1 MAPREFAASLVK
13 KIKNMEYKDYYKIL
27 GVERDASEA
36 DIKKSYRRLARKYHP
51 DVSKEPDAEKR
62 FKELGEAY
70 EVLKDAQ
77 KRQSYDQLGANWKAG
92 QDFNPPPGWESSGF
106 GGFGNHAGGF
116 NNASGFSD
124 FFESMFGAGFAQS
137 AGGGQHHAFRQ
148 AGQDQSAKIDVSI
161 RDAFNGA
168 SRTIR
173 LSSGKSLQV
182 KIPKGVTTGKKIRL
196 SGQGS
201 PGANGGA
208 NGDLFLE
215 VTVVDDAEFE
225 LKGKDVYVN
234 VNIAPWEAALGE
246 KIPVATVDS
255 QVEIKIPENSKSG
268 RKMRLAGKGLPGNP
282 PGDLYVRLAIVT
294 PEADSDEKKEFYQQ
308 MKSKFSFDPRAK

>member
-1 MAPREFAASLVK
+1 
-13 KIKNMEYKDYYKIL
+13 MEYTDYYKIL

-70 EVLKDAQ
+70 EVLKDEQ

-92 QDFNPPPGWESSGF
+92 QDFNPPPGWDGSGF
-106 GGFGNHAGGF
+106 GGFGHNAGGF

-124 FFESMFGAGFAQS
+124 FFESMFGAGFSQS
-137 AGGGQHHAFRQ
+137 AGGGQHAFRQ
-148 AGQDQSAKIDVSI
+148 AGQDQNAKIDVSI

-173 LSSGKSLQV
+173 LSGGKSLQV
-182 KIPKGVTTGKKIRL
+182 KIPKGITTGKKIRL
-196 SGQGS
+196 SGQGG
-201 PGANGGA
+201 PGMNGGA
-208 NGDLFLE
+208 NGDMYLE
-215 VTVVDDAEFE
+215 VSVVNDAELE
-225 LKGKDVYVN
+225 LKGKDVYMN

-246 KIPVATVDS
+246 KIPVTTLDG
-255 QVEIKIPENSKSG
+255 QVEIKIPANSKSG
-268 RKMRLAGKGLPGNP
+268 RKMRLTGKGLPGNP
-282 PGDLYVRLAIVT
+282 SGDLYVNLLIAT
-294 PEADSDEKKEFYQQ
+294 PAADSKEQKEFYQQ